1 MTTATYQ
8 DILYRVDDPV
18 AVITMNRP
26 DALNAFTVRML
37 AEIRHALAE
46 AEADARVVG
55 IVLTG
60 AGRGFCAGMDM
71 NALNDMSGG
80 GSGAAEDLSA
90 LKASPGDPDLGEDFQ
105 VTYSYLL
112 SVRKPILAAVNG
124 ACAGL
129 GFVFAL
135 LSDMRFVDRSA
146 RFSTAFSQR
155 GLIAEHGASWIL
167 PRLIGP
173 GRALDLLWS
182 ARKFDGEEAAR
193 LGLAERLC
201 EPGGSVDAACEFV
214 RELAASA
221 SPTSL
226 KVIKAQ
232 VYRHLNMPLGEAMRE
247 TNAWMDESLQRE
259 DFREGVRS
267 YMEKRPP
274 RFKRVGG

>member
-1 MTTATYQ
+1 MTAVTYQ
-8 DILYRVDDPV
+8 DILYRVEDPV

-26 DALNAFTVRML
+26 DALNAFTERML
-37 AEIRHALAE
+37 AEIRHALAS
-46 AEADARVVG
+46 AEADERVVG

-71 NALNDMSGG
+71 NALDNMSSGG
-80 GSGAAEDLSA
+80 GGQEDLSA
-90 LKASPGDPDLGEDFQ
+90 LAARPGDEELGPDFE
-105 VTYSYLL
+105 VTFSYLL
-112 SVRKPILAAVNG
+112 SVRKPIIAAVNG
-124 ACAGL
+124 PCAGL

-135 LSDMRFVDRSA
+135 LSDLRFVDRGA

-155 GLIAEHGASWIL
+155 GLIAEHGASWLL
-167 PRLIGP
+167 PRLIGS

-201 EPGGSVDAACEFV
+201 ESGQSAADAEAYI

-221 SPTSL
+221 SPKSL
-226 KVIKAQ
+226 QVMKAQ
-232 VYRHLNMPLGEAMRE
+232 VFRHLNMPLGEAMRE
-247 TNAWMDESLQRE
+247 TNEWMAQSLKRE

-267 YMEKRPP
+267 FIERRPP
-274 RFKRVGG
+274 QFKRISVD